1 MYYNG
6 GMDRCFIL
14 RKLLHIWR
22 ISLIFINDLIYRVK
36 IRFRTIATNA
46 FCKFI
51 FIYKVNDASGAMW
64 AQGWIA
70 VPAIYF
76 VSLIIIGSFFVMNL
90 ILGVLSGEFS
100 KELMS
105 NIIISTS

>member
-1 MYYNG
+1 
-6 GMDRCFIL
+6 
-14 RKLLHIWR
+14 
-22 ISLIFINDLIYRVK
+22 
-36 IRFRTIATNA
+36 
-46 FCKFI
+46 
-51 FIYKVNDASGAMW
+51 MW

-100 KELMS
+100 KGLLSNMITYDDDVIIMS
-105 NIIISTS
+105 Q

>member
-1 MYYNG
+1 VFEGWTDVLYY
-6 GMDRCFIL
+6 
-14 RKLLHIWR
+14 
-22 ISLIFINDLIYRVK
+22 
-36 IRFRTIATNA
+36 
-46 FCKFI
+46 
-51 FIYKVNDASGAMW
+51 VNDASGAMW

-100 KELMS
+100 KELLSDMITYDDDVIIMS
-105 NIIISTS
+105 Q